1 MASYLQSSLAT
12 WIEFPQHTLLTLLHI
27 QTCPPS
33 TLSLIMSWCIL
44 PATLPYTLV
53 ASRQSSVHLLY
64 HQSSTEIK
72 LCTIEFSLFIYLF
85 FLV

>member
-1 MASYLQSSLAT
+1 MASYLQISLAT
-12 WIEFPQHTLLTLLHI
+12 WMEFPQHTLLHI

-72 LCTIEFSLFIYLF
+72 LCTIEFSLCIYLF